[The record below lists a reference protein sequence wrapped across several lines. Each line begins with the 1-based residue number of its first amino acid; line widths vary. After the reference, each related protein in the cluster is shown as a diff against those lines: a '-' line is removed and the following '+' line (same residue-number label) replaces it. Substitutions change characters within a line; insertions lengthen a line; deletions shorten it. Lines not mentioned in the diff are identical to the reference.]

1 MIQPNGRIE
10 QIDGMHFYEQD
21 IVMLEYIYENSIKA
35 IINLDYRYP
44 GFGVVLATPANN
56 QSAAFTNFAYLFRVG
71 DGEWTIDSLW
81 LDKQK
86 RVAQGTTPLY
96 SDYKKQNNFVLTFKY
111 DKVQDLAEWYIDVVD
126 KQTGVSNT
134 VRIMSYQMKEKI
146 EEFRVGFYSNK
157 NNTIKGASIYD
168 ERPQFWFTNIKNSN
182 GGRISFKRNQ
192 IMFENTDEDL
202 EVEEQLIL
210 LKKGTYYFDYT
221 AELAEN
227 GHVEAYVIPSEYKML
242 QIDPSKKDLIK
253 HNIVKDNNV
262 IEIEEDMEVN
272 VLISG
277 KNATVKNITIKDNP
291 YQTYVSTGES
301 TKPREGSEIVFHAD
315 KLKKI
320 KAHFYL
326 EFVPSHDLDELLPY
340 YIYKHDDVEYDIL
353 TLNIQENHK
362 YSIVFEKDTETNIWK
377 ISIYEDYSD
386 TLIYENVFGQPNDNL
401 IRFFYNVCGYVDELI
416 ITDIEGNDNNII
428 LERIYREYVSSKIES
443 PILVTDTKE
452 SPYDLSA
459 SYRYDS
465 KTGKYRF
472 TNWEREFFE
481 PSKKLILEKPVIEE
495 PGGLIV
501 YGIKD
506 DFDDSKEE
514 IDFDKMYDV
523 PSLSMINNI
532 TPAVGNRF
540 DEISSS
546 LITVSNSRVLYLD
559 ISVMDKKYKY
569 LIIDYMKNKSY
580 CINQVDNGTM
590 YKVEI
595 STDEEDFKMMYDMAE
610 SGQIKHYKILD
621 NTPETGRYL
630 TLEKEELLP

>member
-111 DKVQDLAEWYIDVVD
+111 DKVQDLAEWYMDVVD

-202 EVEEQLIL
+202 EVEEQLIP
-210 LKKGTYYFDYT
+210 LKKGTYYFNYA

-272 VLISG
+272 VCKEKHLTNTRASG
-277 KNATVKNITIKDNP
+277 SDDALRLVPPRIFSLEQAIEYIGEDELVEVTPKNIRLRK
-291 YQTYVSTGES
+291 
-301 TKPREGSEIVFHAD
+301 
-315 KLKKI
+315 
-320 KAHFYL
+320 
-326 EFVPSHDLDELLPY
+326 
-340 YIYKHDDVEYDIL
+340 
-353 TLNIQENHK
+353 
-362 YSIVFEKDTETNIWK
+362 
-377 ISIYEDYSD
+377 
-386 TLIYENVFGQPNDNL
+386 
-401 IRFFYNVCGYVDELI
+401 
-416 ITDIEGNDNNII
+416 
-428 LERIYREYVSSKIES
+428 
-443 PILVTDTKE
+443 
-452 SPYDLSA
+452 
-459 SYRYDS
+459 
-465 KTGKYRF
+465 
-472 TNWEREFFE
+472 
-481 PSKKLILEKPVIEE
+481 
-495 PGGLIV
+495 
-501 YGIKD
+501 
-506 DFDDSKEE
+506 
-514 IDFDKMYDV
+514 
-523 PSLSMINNI
+523 
-532 TPAVGNRF
+532 
-540 DEISSS
+540 
-546 LITVSNSRVLYLD
+546 
-559 ISVMDKKYKY
+559 
-569 LIIDYMKNKSY
+569 
-580 CINQVDNGTM
+580 
-590 YKVEI
+590 
-595 STDEEDFKMMYDMAE
+595 
-610 SGQIKHYKILD
+610 KILD
-621 NTPETGRYL
+621 PTARIRWMRANG
-630 TLEKEELLP
+630 LL